1 MRALFVT
8 QRRGPLQPNT
18 KIAATRDP
26 AYIDTMPTL
35 IILMIAAAAGF
46 AFWSAA
52 RAAAERAE
60 AVGRNACR
68 AAGVQ
73 LLDQT
78 VHASGLR
85 LCRGRDGWLG
95 FERSFRFEYSEDGIQ
110 RHVGRLVLRGDELVS
125 FSGPAQAAS
134 VVRLH

>member
-1 MRALFVT
+1 
-8 QRRGPLQPNT
+8 
-18 KIAATRDP
+18 
-26 AYIDTMPTL
+26 MPTL
-35 IILMIAAAAGF
+35 VILMIVAAAA
-46 AFWSAA
+46 AALWNAA

-78 VHASGLR
+78 VHATGVRLR
-85 LCRGRDGWLG
+85 RREDGWLG
-95 FERSFRFEYSEDGIQ
+95 LERSFRFEYSEGGDD
-110 RHVGRLVLRGDELVS
+110 RHVGRLVLRGTELVY

-134 VVRLH
+134 VVQLH